1 MEGDVLELSLWFN
14 SNKVIMQERLERTCS
29 NAGVGIHIGHHA
41 SYFKESPDFVIL
53 EFDDGTTGQAL
64 VMKKSWNNCKHLI
77 NISIG
82 KWARKNGLW
91 EAKLRQRTVRCYLTV
106 ISDYRRFLV
115 SKVKP

>member
-1 MEGDVLELSLWFN
+1 MLELSLWFN

-64 VMKKSWNNCKHLI
+64 VMKKAGI
-77 NISIG
+77 IASI
-82 KWARKNGLW
+82 
-91 EAKLRQRTVRCYLTV
+91 
-106 ISDYRRFLV
+106 
-115 SKVKP
+115 